1 VTYQLLDDSL
11 DERSEGQV
19 SIGLFSVIDILC
31 ELGNTLSVS
40 LALKDIAILLQDSLE
55 LLVVG
60 NDTVVNDGELAGS
73 VRSVRMRVHR

>member
-1 VTYQLLDDSL
+1 VTYQLLDDGL
-11 DERSEGQV
+11 DKRSEGQV

>member
-1 VTYQLLDDSL
+1 VTYQLLDDGL
-11 DERSEGQV
+11 DKRSEGQV

-60 NDTVVNDGELAGS
+60 DDTVVNDGELAGR